1 MHLSF
6 DHYLNIFKLLFARYF
21 MASLLCIKQ
30 TMYAYLRRSR
40 EELDEVLD
48 MLKEDL
54 TGGTV
59 QGRTLLQLLANLT
72 KP

>member
-1 MHLSF
+1 
-6 DHYLNIFKLLFARYF
+6 

-59 QGRTLLQLLANLT
+59 EGRTLLQLLANLT
-72 KP
+72 EP